1 MKIKNIFSGTN
12 FKELRTVLHGCEL
25 PPDQQAI
32 IEDNWNCFM
41 NLFKNYK
48 VFVSESF
55 IDLFNKM
62 VDSTLKLDDFLTF
75 YFSFAVLPRGLLK
88 GTTIITHLS
97 RRSSSLEI
105 IPRTLEQ
112 I

>member
-1 MKIKNIFSGTN
+1 MKIKNIFSCKS
-12 FKELRTVLHGCEL
+12 FKELRT
-25 PPDQQAI
+25 DQQAI

-41 NLFKNYK
+41 NLFKDYK

-62 VDSTLKLDDFLTF
+62 ADSTLMLDDFLTF

-105 IPRTLEQ
+105 IPRILEP

>member
-1 MKIKNIFSGTN
+1 
-12 FKELRTVLHGCEL
+12 
-25 PPDQQAI
+25 
-32 IEDNWNCFM
+32 M
-41 NLFKNYK
+41 NLFKDYK

-62 VDSTLKLDDFLTF
+62 ADSTLKLDDFLTF
-75 YFSFAVLPRGLLK
+75 YFYFAVHKQLPRGLLK

-105 IPRTLEQ
+105 IPRILEP